1 MPLEYEILNFR
12 FEIGFRL
19 KGIAE
24 DRTCLA
30 LELIR
35 TEREFSQAER
45 VLRWKL
51 LANFNFKFGH
61 CLPSKIKCKNSLTRK
76 SFKFSIC

>member
-1 MPLEYEILNFR
+1 MPLEFQILNLR
-12 FEIGFRL
+12 FEIGLRF

-51 LANFNFKFGH
+51 LAKFNFKFGH
-61 CLPSKIKCKNSLTRK
+61 CLPSKIKCKKLFDK
-76 SFKFSIC
+76 EEFLSF